1 MTYELAQSMLFHILI
16 EKKLSSNPEL
26 VSCTYFKI
34 TWECHVK
41 IIHIMSL
48 YAKSYY
54 YWRSYLGA
62 EKKLL
67 VLLMMLLLLKIRG
80 VIMRCR
86 RFKCGSIHSIWFVW
100 AILSGYFY
108 CVIRVCLVE
117 LWFLKKLSWV
127 MSCGKAVVD
136 CGLWKNCKLFGSN
149 KYKTY
154 LPPISIFLKQL
165 SIFIILKNRKAKV
178 GSKVLL
184 KLYYPRVAAS
194 SEAASSFHPFSWLLA
209 FWNQK

>member
-16 EKKLSSNPEL
+16 EKKLSSDPEL

-34 TWECHVK
+34 MWECHVK

-54 YWRSYLGA
+54 YWRNYLGA

-67 VLLMMLLLLKIRG
+67 VLLMMLLLLKVWG

-117 LWFLKKLSWV
+117 LLFLKKLLWV
-127 MSCGKAVVD
+127 MSCGKAVVNY
-136 CGLWKNCKLFGSN
+136 GLWKNFKLFGSN

-154 LPPISIFLKQL
+154 LPPISIFLETTLNFHHFKKQKGK
-165 SIFIILKNRKAKV
+165 SRVQGAFKT
-178 GSKVLL
+178 VLP
-184 KLYYPRVAAS
+184 KS
-194 SEAASSFHPFSWLLA
+194 SCFFRNSF
-209 FWNQK
+209 